1 MTKEELIK
9 NIETFADQLGHDQ
22 FDREVADYKLTKLY
36 DDVQDTDTDNKEAIN
51 EMDEIVYQ
59 YAHEGLAND
68 EAAEN
73 LDFVIDALEA

>member
-9 NIETFADQLGHDQ
+9 SIKTFADQLGHDQ

-36 DDVQDTDTDNKEAIN
+36 DDVQDTDNKEAID

-59 YAHEGLAND
+59 YTHEGLAND
-68 EAAEN
+68 ESAEN

>member
-22 FDREVADYKLTKLY
+22 FDREVADYKLTQLF
-36 DDVQDTDTDNKEAIN
+36 DDVSDTDNKEAID

-73 LDFVIDALEA
+73 LDFVINALEA

>member
-9 NIETFADQLGHDQ
+9 NIETFADQLGHDR

-36 DDVQDTDTDNKEAIN
+36 DDVQDTNNEEAIS

>member
-22 FDREVADYKLTKLY
+22 FDREVADYKLTQLF
-36 DDVQDTDTDNKEAIN
+36 DDVQDTDNKEAID

-68 EAAEN
+68 ETAEN